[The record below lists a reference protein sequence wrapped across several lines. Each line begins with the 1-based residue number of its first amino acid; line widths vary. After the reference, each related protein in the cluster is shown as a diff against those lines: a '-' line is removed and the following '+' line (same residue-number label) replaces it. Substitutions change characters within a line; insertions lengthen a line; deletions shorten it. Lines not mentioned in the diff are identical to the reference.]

1 MRPLGPP
8 ALNHHRVPRLRWP
21 EAQDHLKGRHMQDY
35 KTLPFDDLRTLHRE
49 IGALIAQR
57 RHEALEQLKQQIA
70 VLGFNVD
77 DLVPKRKKATGPAS
91 TKYRDPEMPE
101 NVWSGR
107 GKHPQSLLAN

>member
-1 MRPLGPP
+1 
-8 ALNHHRVPRLRWP
+8 
-21 EAQDHLKGRHMQDY
+21 MQDY
-35 KTLPFDDLRTLHRE
+35 KELPFDELRTLHRD

-77 DLVPKRKKATGPAS
+77 DLVPKKKRGSGSAPV
-91 TKYRDPEMPE
+91 KYRDPDVAD

-107 GKHPQSLLAN
+107 GKHPAWLRDKLEQGHTLEEFLVASG